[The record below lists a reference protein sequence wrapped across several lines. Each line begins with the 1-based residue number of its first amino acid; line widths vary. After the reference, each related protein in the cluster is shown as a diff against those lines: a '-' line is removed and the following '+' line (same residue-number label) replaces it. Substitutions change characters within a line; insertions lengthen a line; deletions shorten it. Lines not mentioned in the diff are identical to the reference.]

1 MQQIVR
7 VLNSENIK
15 EITTN
20 FHTSLASIGESIQGK
35 TGVALFTALKREK
48 LVGGPYPGVSLFEAA
63 NRIMSDLVILGGV
76 SGLLEGGFFPFTSY
90 TVEFGNE
97 DKNGFDIRAVS
108 GSETLVGEAFN
119 VAPSFFQIK
128 KDSALKKLRRDA
140 SDATYKVLMF
150 NDDAASLSYSPKPE
164 IGLYHV
170 LVGVESGSVQVRP
183 NPSIERMSPGKP
195 GAASHLKRS
204 RASNLKP

>member
-7 VLNSENIK
+7 VLTSENIK
-15 EITTN
+15 TITTD
-20 FHTSLASIGESIQGK
+20 FHASLASIGDSIQGK
-35 TGVALFTALKREK
+35 SGVALFTALKREK
-48 LVGGPYPGVSLFEAA
+48 LIGGPYPGVSLFEAA

-76 SGLLEGGFFPFTSY
+76 SGLLDGGQFPFTSY

-97 DKNGFDIRAVS
+97 DKNGFDIRATA

-128 KDSALKKLRRDA
+128 KGSALKKLRRDGA
-140 SDATYKVLMF
+140 DATYRVLMF

-164 IGLYHV
+164 AGLYHI
-170 LVGVESGSVQVRP
+170 LVGVESGNLQVW
-183 NPSIERMSPGKP
+183 PGRLTFGLP
-195 GAASHLKRS
+195 LK
-204 RASNLKP
+204 

>member
-7 VLNSENIK
+7 VLNSENIDV
-15 EITTN
+15 ITSD
-20 FHTSLASIGESIQGK
+20 FHASLASIGESIQGK

-76 SGLLEGGFFPFTSY
+76 SGLLKERLFPFISY

-97 DKNGFDIRAVS
+97 NNNGFDIRATS
-108 GSETLVGEAFN
+108 GNETLVGEAFN

-128 KDSALKKLRRDA
+128 KGSALKKLRRDG
-140 SDATYKVLMF
+140 SDATYRILMF
-150 NDDAASLSYSPKPE
+150 NDDAVSQSYC
-164 IGLYHV
+164 
-170 LVGVESGSVQVRP
+170 
-183 NPSIERMSPGKP
+183 
-195 GAASHLKRS
+195 
-204 RASNLKP
+204 